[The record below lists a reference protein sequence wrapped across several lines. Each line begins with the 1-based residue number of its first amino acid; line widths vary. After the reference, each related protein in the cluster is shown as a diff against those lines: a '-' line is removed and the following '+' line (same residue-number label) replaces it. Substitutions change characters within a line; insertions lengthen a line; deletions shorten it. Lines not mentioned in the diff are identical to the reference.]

1 MRILASTLL
10 LLGSSLIGMVH
21 AHDYQAG
28 DLRVQHPWSRPLP
41 PVSPT
46 GAAYMVIE
54 NHGQQPDALIGVS
67 TPIAGHAE
75 LHEHVHQGDLMKMQ
89 QIERVE
95 IAPGERVEFV
105 PGGYHV
111 MLFDLRQ
118 PLTADTAYALTLEF
132 ERAGELEVEVRVHEQ
147 PSPAAKRAAHDH
159 HGQGHH
165 H

>member
-118 PLTADTAYALTLEF
+118 PLTVDTAYALTLEF

-147 PSPAAKRAAHDH
+147 PSPAADRAVHDH

>member
-95 IAPGERVEFV
+95 IAPGDRVEFA

-111 MLFDLRQ
+111 MLFEDRKSTRLNSS
-118 PLTADTAYALTLEF
+118 YALTLEF
-132 ERAGELEVEVRVHEQ
+132 ERAGELEVEVQ
-147 PSPAAKRAAHDH
+147 IGRAH
-159 HGQGHH
+159 
-165 H
+165 